1 MDTQVQK
8 AILQLQHV
16 DVDGHPQSVSSALVP
31 RLLVWTLMLF
41 DFGDVSVNLVCAQ
54 WLQML

>member
-8 AILQLQHV
+8 TVLQLQHV
-16 DVDGHPQSVSSALVP
+16 DVASHPQSVSSALVP

-41 DFGDVSVNLVCAQ
+41 DFVGVSVNLVCAQ

>member
-8 AILQLQHV
+8 TVLQLQHV
-16 DVDGHPQSVSSALVP
+16 DVDSHPQSVSSALVP

-41 DFGDVSVNLVCAQ
+41 DFVGVSVNLVCAQ
-54 WLQML
+54 WL

>member
-1 MDTQVQK
+1 MQK
-8 AILQLQHV
+8 AVLQLQHV
-16 DVDGHPQSVSSALVP
+16 YVDGHPQSVSSALVS

-41 DFGDVSVNLVCAQ
+41 DFVGVPVNLVCAQ

>member
-8 AILQLQHV
+8 TVLQLQHV
-16 DVDGHPQSVSSALVP
+16 DVDSHPQSVSSALVP

-41 DFGDVSVNLVCAQ
+41 DFVGVSVNLVCAQ